1 MQNVVAKLGKVL
13 FHPITS
19 YMTFHGKATVWED
32 LNFDPG
38 AHGGPAVSEPD
49 FVVIG
54 NVGYHEFKSSN
65 NQFAFE
71 QREIPHACKL
81 GSLAYAHAHIF
92 LKSGETAGTTGVT
105 FTMYWELRENGATT
119 NGTLTMS
126 ATSAELAADGHKVD
140 IFNVTP
146 IAIPSSLGAQ
156 LAVKMARTAGNAG
169 DVILLPYGIH
179 YESDSVGSSQMLN
192 KYSA

>member
-1 MQNVVAKLGKVL
+1 MSISNIGDNLQANVNRTGNA
-13 FHPITS
+13 TS
-19 YMTFHGKATVWED
+19 WED
-32 LNFDPG
+32 LNFDPST
-38 AHGGPAVSEPD
+38 HGGPAAFEPD
-49 FVVIG
+49 YVAIG
-54 NVGYHEFKSSN
+54 NVGYHEFTSLN
-65 NQFAFE
+65 NQYAIG
-71 QREIPHACKL
+71 QREIPHSCKL
-81 GSLAYAHAHIF
+81 GSNAYAHAHIF
-92 LKSGETAGTTGVT
+92 LKTPGTEGGTGVT

-169 DVILLPYGIH
+169 DIILMSYGIH
-179 YESDSVGSSQMLN
+179 YEIDNIGSKLVTT
-192 KYSA
+192 K